1 MKDTSLRTTVSGFP
15 GFHTYL
21 IKRNDEL
28 EVAHSDG
35 GSALWRI
42 ANDGHHDPNRSSG
55 RRDDNRK
62 CSGIGHIAGTQF
74 SDE

>member
-15 GFHTYL
+15 SFCRYS
-21 IKRNDEL
+21 IKRKDEL
-28 EVAHSDG
+28 EIAHSGG

-42 ANDGHHDPNRSSG
+42 GNDGHRDPNRSSG
-55 RRDDNRK
+55 RRNDNRK